1 MSSDK
6 NFEQP
11 TAHEHSADKKSP
23 RKKFISELTDED
35 LYSDEPPLQKIS
47 DATVADTSQK
57 ISDATVDDTSKKSSD
72 TTVDDT
78 SKKVSDA
85 TVDDTSK
92 KISEPRRKTFH
103 SKNFSPHVDDADT
116 DDEADTD
123 EKKSAPKVKRK
134 ISHAEISGII
144 ISVVMLGYSL
154 FTEDK
159 PLFFLSTALLIFLL
173 RPLIGGLFGKHN
185 QAVQNALHG
194 FSIAL
199 FFGAILFLFM

>member
-1 MSSDK
+1 MSSDKNFPRKKFIADLTDDDLYSNKPHETPAVDDTPDTAKKISDTPAVDDTK

-11 TAHEHSADKKSP
+11 TAPTVHE
-23 RKKFISELTDED
+23 E
-35 LYSDEPPLQKIS
+35 KIS
-47 DATVADTSQK
+47 DTL
-57 ISDATVDDTSKKSSD
+57 TVDDTLE
-72 TTVDDT
+72 
-78 SKKVSDA
+78 
-85 TVDDTSK
+85 
-92 KISEPRRKTFH
+92 KIPEPRRKTFH
-103 SKNFSPHVDDADT
+103 SKNFTPHVEDTDT
-116 DDEADTD
+116 DDDS
-123 EKKSAPKVKRK
+123 EKNSAPKVKRK

-154 FTEDK
+154 FTADK
-159 PLFFLSTALLIFLL
+159 PLFFLATALLIFLL